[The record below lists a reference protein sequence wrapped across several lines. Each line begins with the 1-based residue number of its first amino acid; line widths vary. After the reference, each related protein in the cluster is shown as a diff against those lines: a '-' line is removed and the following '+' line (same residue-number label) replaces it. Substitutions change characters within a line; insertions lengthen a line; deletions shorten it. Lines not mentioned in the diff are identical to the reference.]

1 MMRWILLLCRALV
14 IGSSLVSIRCAPRQQ
29 VRRTQRPDRC
39 ISILADD
46 ADGENAGLC
55 ALELLDCGGP
65 VAQCLMSGLIVR
77 PRWRR
82 QGIARQLVEAAEEQ
96 TRSWGYSELLLNVQH
111 SNTPA
116 RSLYYSMGYMDFEPV
131 SDEASSDANPGTGL
145 LGGLL
150 QPLLQSQRQLWMR
163 KDL

>member
-1 MMRWILLLCRALV
+1 M
-14 IGSSLVSIRCAPRQQ
+14 
-29 VRRTQRPDRC
+29 
-39 ISILADD
+39 
-46 ADGENAGLC
+46 
-55 ALELLDCGGP
+55 
-65 VAQCLMSGLIVR
+65 AQCLMSGLIVR